1 MFFVLKSRYRRE
13 KIELLGKI
21 DKLRDRLEELGKEK
35 VELQD
40 GQHRLEEENRE
51 LKQKLK
57 LRNGENRELKSKLDD
72 IDGRLKTK
80 VEEKTTDYKE
90 KLQRIQSGY
99 DRLMFEMD
107 ELRNR

>member
-21 DKLRDRLEELGKEK
+21 EKLRNRLDELGHEKAKFNEVEDKLK
-35 VELQD
+35 
-40 GQHRLEEENRE
+40 EENKV

-57 LRNGENRELKSKLDD
+57 ARNSEVKELKNKLSD

-80 VEEKTTDYKE
+80 VEEKTQDYKA
-90 KLQRIQSGY
+90 KLNRLQSGY
-99 DRLMFEMD
+99 DKLIFEID
-107 ELRNR
+107 ELKHR